1 MVRIVGSATPTPM
14 PTFAPVLRPPALLVD
29 AAVELEG
36 EAEAGM
42 EEAGMEEARD
52 DERLLV
58 RVAEEVSDGAA
69 VFRDMGVPVAVA
81 LVVTAIVYPASE

>member
-1 MVRIVGSATPTPM
+1 MARIVGSATPTPM
-14 PTFAPVLRPPALLVD
+14 PTFTPVLRPPALLVD

-36 EAEAGM
+36 EAEAGI
-42 EEAGMEEARD
+42 EEARD
-52 DERLLV
+52 DEPLLV

-69 VFRDMGVPVAVA
+69 EFRDMGLSVAVA